1 MKSVKLTEAQVQAL
15 IQMRRDFH
23 SYPEA
28 SYKEFETQKRIMEQ
42 LESVGIR
49 SKAIG
54 DTGVLATIEGLQKY
68 PTDYEPKMVALRAD
82 MDALELTEL
91 NDVSYKSQN
100 QGLMHACGHD
110 GHVAMLLS
118 AASVLQDHRDTFV
131 GKVRLLFQPA
141 EEMLG
146 GAKKLIAEGALEGV
160 DAIYGHHLWNDI
172 AVGQVD
178 VKSGARM
185 ASGDPVKI
193 IFKGK
198 GGHGSMPN
206 QTIDPIVM
214 ASSFIMNANAI
225 ISRESS
231 PTDPVV
237 FTLGKMKSGTRFNII
252 PEVATVEGSLRC
264 FSQETRLKAHEQ
276 IHRYAEAVASMYGGC
291 VTVEITCGTP
301 PLINDHAFSDMV
313 KMVAENLLEK
323 DQVIAMEKTT
333 GSEDMAYYLQELPGV
348 FAFIGSG
355 FRDGQVWPPH
365 HPKFDFDEGSLKIG
379 AEMFVNVALAYL
391 NRQ

>member
-1 MKSVKLTEAQVQAL
+1 MKIVRLTEAQGQVL

-28 SYKEFETQKRIMEQ
+28 SYKEFETQKRIIEQ
-42 LESVGIR
+42 LESMDIK
-49 SKAIG
+49 SEIIG
-54 DTGVLATIEGLQKY
+54 GTGVSATIEGQQKCPPDY
-68 PTDYEPKMVALRAD
+68 PRKMIALRAD

-91 NDVSYKSQN
+91 NDVPYKSQN

-110 GHVAMLLS
+110 GHIAMLLS
-118 AASVLQDHRDTFV
+118 AASVLQVHRDAFA
-131 GKVRLLFQPA
+131 GKVKLLFQPA

-146 GAKKLIAEGALEGV
+146 GAKKLIEEGALEGV

-172 AVGQVD
+172 PVGQIN

-225 ISRESS
+225 MSRESS
-231 PTDPVV
+231 PTDPMV

-252 PEVATVEGSLRC
+252 PEIATIEGSLRC
-264 FSQETRLKAHEQ
+264 FNQETRLKAHEQ
-276 IHRYAEAVASMYGGC
+276 IHRYAEAVATMYGGS
-291 VTVEITCGTP
+291 VTVEIECGTP
-301 PLINDHAFSDMV
+301 PIINDYALSDLV
-313 KMVAENLLEK
+313 KSVAENLLDK

-348 FAFIGSG
+348 FAFVGSA
-355 FRDGQVWPPH
+355 FRDGEVWPHH

-379 AEMFVNVALAYL
+379 AEMFVNVALTYL